1 MPVIAT
7 VLTSKKFSSVS
18 DLEHGV
24 CSWVY
29 HPAEGDNLSGK
40 QGYFKAEIPRFRLL
54 SDVISKVPEGEQLL
68 LTLRCLEVGWAGASR
83 SFSVAE
89 GSCHRACG
97 NAAPSVPA
105 WQSTK
110 FYPNG
115 AGFRL
120 NLYGR
125 LFLPT
130 PTTAQMCFPRNSWQG
145 GTMIVTSGHML
156 LNGWGLL
163 DKEGLQTRLFCL

>member
-125 LFLPT
+125 LANAHHCTDVLSQKQLARWDHDSDIWT
-130 PTTAQMCFPRNSWQG
+130 HALKWLGTAR
-145 GTMIVTSGHML
+145 
-156 LNGWGLL
+156 
-163 DKEGLQTRLFCL
+163 